1 MSMKMKNFFNLLLS
15 TVFAVLL
22 FASCVREAVD
32 ILVIKMSADSGFKD
46 SYASINFTLTK
57 ASGSDISISLL
68 VLDQPSEGNSCVAA
82 SKLTLPSSVVVS
94 AGSTSVKLDVALAE
108 DAVGTEAVIA
118 VAGVVGASLEG
129 EGVARI
135 KTGQSYSGG
144 GQGGEGGGG
153 GEGGL
158 TLSLQS
164 SWTATILDD
173 DWETDGEYYYYPVS
187 VTAPGST
194 YIYLDT
200 YSDAELQEEFNGSI
214 EDLLKYY
221 SGIEEGST
229 VEDSFYTASDV
240 VYVPY
245 YEAGLTKCYI
255 MDFDAKG
262 NPTGK
267 YGVVELNVPDYGD
280 EGGGEGGQGGEET
293 TIPFT
298 GTTTLK
304 SNWTLTIE
312 EVGTDEYGDYI
323 LVDVTTDA
331 QLFAVDYYTEAE
343 MIQYFGSVD
352 IADMLTAFQ
361 TTAVSASATYTN
373 PSDYFWTQE
382 DDVYCDYYEG
392 YENGTDFYI
401 LEFGTDW
408 LATGN
413 YGKVHL
419 NVPVLSN
426 ARKAF
431 RVKIAPQHKR
441 TATVRVIAKH
451 RKK

>member
-1 MSMKMKNFFNLLLS
+1 MKMKNFFNLLLS

-32 ILVIKMSADSGFKD
+32 IPVLKMSADSEFKD
-46 SYASINFTLTK
+46 SYASISFALSK

-129 EGVARI
+129 DGVARI

-153 GEGGL
+153 GEGGAL
-158 TLSLQS
+158 EAKLQS

-255 MDFDAKG
+255 MDFDAQGK
-262 NPTGK
+262 PTGK
-267 YGVVELNVPDYGD
+267 YGVVELNVPEYT
-280 EGGGEGGQGGEET
+280 ESGGEGGDIQLLG
-293 TIPFT
+293 PL
-298 GTTTLK
+298 TLQSGWK
-304 SNWTLTIE
+304 AVYSGNYR
-312 EVGTDEYGDYI
+312 VDVSGVTDAHFMFDLYSEPIADAELEDALIYMVSYNLSQYGDVYDGPADYDEWQSIEAGTYYVYI
-323 LVDVTTDA
+323 AGLD
-331 QLFAVDYYTEAE
+331 
-343 MIQYFGSVD
+343 
-352 IADMLTAFQ
+352 
-361 TTAVSASATYTN
+361 
-373 PSDYFWTQE
+373 
-382 DDVYCDYYEG
+382 
-392 YENGTDFYI
+392 ENNN
-401 LEFGTDW
+401 L
-408 LATGN
+408 TGN
-413 YGKVHL
+413 YAFNTITVGSGGAISGGGEDMQSAH
-419 NVPVLSN
+419 
-426 ARKAF
+426 RKL
-431 RVKIAPQHKR
+431 RHNL
-441 TATVRVIAKH
+441 VRNHRLTH
-451 RKK
+451 RKKLVK